1 MRNLFVTLLMSVA
14 ALSGVARASAFSDRD
29 SVLRFAFVTDT
40 HLATHTS
47 AIEDLSACLRDI
59 NKSDSLDFVL
69 FGGDI
74 TDFGTDEEIGIAKS
88 MMDTLRVP
96 YFVVQG
102 NHDANWSESGCNTF
116 LKVFGYEHFS
126 FAKKG
131 WRFIGCNSGPD
142 MRCLLYTSPSPR
154 D

>member
-1 MRNLFVTLLMSVA
+1 MRKLFVTLLMSVA

-69 FGGDI
+69 SEAI
-74 TDFGTDEEIGIAKS
+74 SRIS
-88 MMDTLRVP
+88 
-96 YFVVQG
+96 VQMRK
-102 NHDANWSESGCNTF
+102 SESP
-116 LKVFGYEHFS
+116 K
-126 FAKKG
+126 A
-131 WRFIGCNSGPD
+131 
-142 MRCLLYTSPSPR
+142 
-154 D
+154 